1 MFKAITPKQR
11 PRVSDIVAGQIEEL
25 IVEGKLTPGSAL
37 PPERELAAQMQVS
50 RPSLREALLKLEA
63 HGFLHL
69 RRGGGYEVSAVTA
82 PTITEPLVHLMGKSL
97 KARQDVLELRRGLE
111 SMAAALAA
119 QRATGEDIERI
130 EEAYRAIERAERE
143 RGVDSPEGHQVDVRF
158 HLAIA
163 DASHNLALAHLSRGI
178 LELVSASVQRAREE
192 ISRQPAGLEEL
203 GRQHRS
209 IVEAIRARD
218 PELASKAALD
228 HLKYV
233 QAHFRSASDADGKI
247 KGRKAR
253 KH

>member
-82 PTITEPLVHLMGKSL
+82 PTITEPLVHLMETSL

-119 QRATGEDIERI
+119 QRATRDDLHKIED
-130 EEAYRAIERAERE
+130 AYKAIEQAEQE
-143 RGVDSPEGHQVDVRF
+143 SGGDLSEGHRVDVRF
-158 HLAIA
+158 HLAVA

-192 ISRQPAGLEEL
+192 ISRRPHGLEEL
-203 GRQHRS
+203 GRQHRN
-209 IVEAIRARD
+209 IMDAIRAGD
-218 PELASKAALD
+218 ADLASKAALD
-228 HLKYV
+228 HLRYV
-233 QAHFRSASDADGKI
+233 QAHFSTVAATGK
-247 KGRKAR
+247 KSRGSKSRR
-253 KH
+253 H